1 MEDEYG
7 VPVVALSCIDIDEDD
22 IKNILSM
29 IAYEFPIRELRF
41 TLPGWVSVLESDN
54 PLKKELDEAMSACAA
69 SIVKL
74 GEVKEAADAL
84 HFDTESISAR
94 VNEISLG
101 TGSARISLKLPES
114 LFYKVLAEKSG
125 FDISDEQ
132 SLMNVMTDLS
142 VMKQRYDKVAE
153 AIEQVNESGYG
164 IVAPTIDD
172 LTLEEPEIIKQNGK
186 FGIRLKAAAPSIHMM
201 RTCIRTEVT
210 PIVGSEQQSED
221 LVLYLLKEFEENPSQ
236 IWGSN
241 IFGKSLH
248 ELVNEGMHNKL
259 ARMPEDARGKVRE
272 TIERIINDGCNG
284 LICIIL

>member
-142 VMKQRYDKVAE
+142 VMKQRYDKV
-153 AIEQVNESGYG
+153 
-164 IVAPTIDD
+164 P
-172 LTLEEPEIIKQNGK
+172 K
-186 FGIRLKAAAPSIHMM
+186 PSS
-201 RTCIRTEVT
+201 R
-210 PIVGSEQQSED
+210 
-221 LVLYLLKEFEENPSQ
+221 
-236 IWGSN
+236 
-241 IFGKSLH
+241 
-248 ELVNEGMHNKL
+248 
-259 ARMPEDARGKVRE
+259 
-272 TIERIINDGCNG
+272 
-284 LICIIL
+284 